1 MKMKHSAA
9 SLAILTAAAGGLFAS
24 AATLSA
30 ATSYMFTAIPDT
42 LGGSGSYALGI
53 NDSGTVVGGALTLA
67 ANANALSY
75 SNGTTTD
82 LGTLGGT
89 VSRAYGI
96 NDSGQVVGDSFTTGD
111 RATVKC
117 CGQKIFRRLIF

>member
-24 AATLSA
+24 AATSSA

-42 LGGSGSYALGI
+42 LGGSGSYAL
-53 NDSGTVVGGALTLA
+53 
-67 ANANALSY
+67 
-75 SNGTTTD
+75 
-82 LGTLGGT
+82 
-89 VSRAYGI
+89 GI